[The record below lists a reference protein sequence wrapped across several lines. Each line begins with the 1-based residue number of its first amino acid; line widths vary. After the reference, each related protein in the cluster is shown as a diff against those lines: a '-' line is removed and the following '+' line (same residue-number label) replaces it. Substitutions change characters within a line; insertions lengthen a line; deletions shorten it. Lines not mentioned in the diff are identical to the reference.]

1 MSSERTIGGVY
12 LHNGEGQLW
21 VWVWVFSLHKTKERM
36 LQGEEKKRGTLD
48 FHPEPTKEFI
58 TT

>member
-12 LHNGEGQLW
+12 LHNGEGQLWVW

-48 FHPEPTKEFI
+48 FHPEPTK
-58 TT
+58 